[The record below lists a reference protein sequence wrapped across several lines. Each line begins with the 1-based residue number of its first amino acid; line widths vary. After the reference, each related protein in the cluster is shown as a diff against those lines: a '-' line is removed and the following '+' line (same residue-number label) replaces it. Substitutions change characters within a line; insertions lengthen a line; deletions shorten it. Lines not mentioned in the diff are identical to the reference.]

1 MSDGKKYLNFVIEK
15 LENRLEEVQH
25 SIQEGQKEIE
35 GMHEYYWEKLYR
47 DGPVWL
53 WKNFDN
59 QQALLHQVNAN
70 QEQLALKHRLKTMLD
85 APFFLEGWIL
95 L

>member
-35 GMHEYYWEKLYR
+35 G
-47 DGPVWL
+47 
-53 WKNFDN
+53 
-59 QQALLHQVNAN
+59 NA
-70 QEQLALKHRLKTMLD
+70 
-85 APFFLEGWIL
+85 
-95 L
+95 